1 MATGIDSQSR
11 AGTLDVEE
19 LVALAWNG
27 RIRVPHFQR
36 DFRWGWE
43 DVRRLFDSIAKG
55 YPIGSLLLW
64 VRPAP
69 AQMLQLGAL
78 RIDAEKAT
86 EALWVVDGQQRI
98 TSLANALH
106 PEGQRDPRFALSYNI
121 STGEFVRTPPVEDP
135 LVIPLPVL
143 FDLQRIIRWF
153 ATYPGISEHLDK
165 ATGVTRR
172 IRQFQVPAYR
182 VRQDDPK
189 VLQDI
194 FDRMNNY
201 GKRLSRA
208 EIFSALNAGDEADES
223 QSLELDGIASRID
236 TDFGFGV
243 IDEDTVLS
251 AVLARRGPDVTRDI
265 RKEFSGP
272 GDEGREVAFKA
283 GEEALRRT
291 VQFLQTDA
299 GVPHITM
306 LAYRYLLV
314 VLARIFAFHPD
325 PVTRNR
331 QLLRRWYWRA
341 AVAGP
346 ERFKGGTANAPRI
359 LCAKV
364 HRHDLSSSVHDVL
377 DAVSLKEPV
386 LPDLSRF
393 STNQAAT
400 KMVLCA
406 WWAAGPRSPETGN
419 QYQQEELATS
429 LLDQKTARDAVC
441 YLVPRHSLPD
451 KYRPWAGSR
460 ALMPVLNVDAKE
472 VTGLMAYQPADLDS
486 DTWHAML
493 ASHAISVEMSTMLA
507 NGDSERFVAARQRTL
522 EQNLEDFLS
531 RMCEWDFED
540 TPPLS
545 DLILD
550 DEAEDVTD

>member
-19 LVALAWNG
+19 LVGLAWTG

-78 RIDAEKAT
+78 QIEAEKAT

-106 PEGQRDPRFALSYNI
+106 PDGARDSRFALSYNI

-153 ATYPGISEHLDK
+153 ATYSGISEHLDK

-182 VRQDDPK
+182 VTQDDPK

-208 EIFSALNAGDEADES
+208 EIFSALNAGDEADDS
-223 QSLELDGIASRID
+223 RSLKLDGIASRID

-243 IDEDTVLS
+243 IDDDTVLS
-251 AVLARRGPDVTRDI
+251 AVLARRGSDVTRDI
-265 RKEFSGP
+265 RKEFSGS
-272 GDEGREVAFKA
+272 GGEGREVAFKA

-291 VQFLQTDA
+291 AQFLQNDA
-299 GVPHITM
+299 SVPHITM

-314 VLARIFAFHPD
+314 VLARIFAFHPEPD
-325 PVTRNR
+325 ARNR

-346 ERFKGGTANAPRI
+346 ERFKGGSANAPRI

-364 HRHDLSSSVHDVL
+364 NQRDLSSSVQDIL

-406 WWAAGPRSPETGN
+406 WWSAGPRSPESGIR
-419 QYQQEELATS
+419 YQQEELAES
-429 LLDQKTARDAVC
+429 LLDQKTARDAVR
-441 YLVPRHSLPD
+441 YLVPRHSLPEEH
-451 KYRPWAGSR
+451 RMWAGSR
-460 ALMPVLNVDAKE
+460 ALMPVLDVDAKE
-472 VTGLMAYQPADLDS
+472 IAGLLANRRIDLDP
-486 DTWHAML
+486 DTWDAML
-493 ASHAISVEMSTMLA
+493 VSHAVSVEMSRMLA
-507 NGDSERFVAARQRTL
+507 AGESERFVVTRQQAL
-522 EQNLEDFLS
+522 ERNLQDFLS

-545 DLILD
+545 DFIID

>member
-1 MATGIDSQSR
+1 MATGIYSQSR

-19 LVALAWNG
+19 LVGLAWTG

-78 RIDAEKAT
+78 RIVAEKAT

-106 PEGQRDPRFALSYNI
+106 PEGQRDPRFALSYNL

-135 LVIPLPVL
+135 LIIPLPAL
-143 FDLQRIIRWF
+143 FDLQQIIRWF
-153 ATYPGISEHLDK
+153 ANYPGISEHLDT
-165 ATGVTRR
+165 ATSVTRR

-182 VRQDDPK
+182 VTQDDPK
-189 VLQDI
+189 ILQDI

-208 EIFSALNAGDEADES
+208 EIFAALNVGDETDES
-223 QSLELDGIASRID
+223 QSLGLNGIASRID

-265 RKEFSGP
+265 RKEFSGS

-299 GVPHITM
+299 DVPHITM

-325 PVTRNR
+325 PDPRNR
-331 QLLRRWYWRA
+331 RLLRRWYWRA

-346 ERFKGGTANAPRI
+346 ERFKGDTVNAARI

-364 HRHDLSSSVHDVL
+364 NQHDLSSSVQDIL
-377 DAVSLKEPV
+377 DAVSLREPV

-393 STNQAAT
+393 STNQAVT

-406 WWAAGPRSPETGN
+406 WWAAGPRSPETGS
-419 QYQQEELATS
+419 QYQQDALAET
-429 LLDQKTARDAVC
+429 LLDQKTARDAVR
-441 YLVPRHSLPD
+441 YLVPRHSLPE
-451 KYRPWAGSR
+451 KYRRWAGSR
-460 ALMPVLNVDAKE
+460 ALMPVLNVDTKE
-472 VTGLMAYQPADLDS
+472 VPALLASQSIDLDS
-486 DTWHAML
+486 DTWQAML
-493 ASHAISVEMSTMLA
+493 TSHAVSVEMSRMLA
-507 NGDSERFVAARQRTL
+507 TGDSERFVAARQETL
-522 EQNLEDFLS
+522 NRNLEHFLS
-531 RMCEWDFED
+531 RMCEWNFED

-545 DLILD
+545 DFIID